1 MSNYKYTRQIKRL
14 KIFINKQQLFIEI
27 GLKLSETGRR
37 YEKEPNDI
45 LKNEKYNNKNF
56 KSQ

>member
-1 MSNYKYTRQIKRL
+1 MSNYKYMKQIKRL
-14 KIFINKQQLFIEI
+14 KISINKQQLFLEI
-27 GLKLSETGRR
+27 QQKLSETGRR

>member
-1 MSNYKYTRQIKRL
+1 MSKYKYMRQIKRL
-14 KIFINKQQLFIEI
+14 KISINKQQLFIEI
-27 GLKLSETGRR
+27 GQKLSETGRR

-45 LKNEKYNNKNF
+45 FKNEKYNNKNF